1 MNEVYILKD
10 MIIVLAVSIPIIYLF
25 NKVSIPSIIGFIV
38 TGILIGPNVFG
49 LIKNP
54 EGINHLAELGIAL
67 LLFTI
72 GIEISF
78 NSLLKNFKE
87 LLLIG
92 SLQVIVTIAVGFLI
106 GIVSGLSPQKSI
118 FLGFLITHS
127 SSAIILKMIYDRD
140 EIDSPYGKIV
150 IGTLVFQDLMILPMM
165 FLIPILG
172 ISAEGSFI
180 DAFLR
185 LTFSFGLIV
194 LIFLIARFL
203 MPYFLYQLIHIQMRD
218 VFIIGIIVLCLGT
231 AFITQS
237 FGLSFAIGA
246 FIAGLIISETDYTHQ
261 VVGDI
266 MPFKE
271 VFTSFF
277 FISFGMLLDVHLI
290 LKNPVQIIAI
300 LLVVMILKTLIM
312 TGIVA
317 AIRTSLRIAFLT
329 GLYLSQIGEFSFILA
344 LKGLEYSLIESNFY
358 NNFIAVTILTM
369 VISPI
374 ILKISP
380 ILSTKIPQ
388 FKKKPLE
395 ISQGLKN
402 HVIIIGFGLN
412 GKNIARVLKEVNIP
426 FIIIE
431 ANYSTAKEAL
441 KKNEPVIIGD
451 ATNKEIL
458 NLANL
463 KSAKI
468 AVLVVSDSMTI
479 RITIRLIKEINP
491 NIFLIV
497 RTRYVKD
504 VDDLK
509 NLGADEVIPEEFET
523 SIQILGRV
531 LKQYHLPNSVILA
544 HANTLRTESYG
555 IFRDVRFTEHAF
567 DQINQILAQGT
578 IDTVLINKDSEIVG
592 KTLKEI
598 NLRDRTNAT
607 VISVIRNNEFIPNPS
622 GNFTILE
629 NDLIVLFGTHNAIDK
644 ATEILTKG
652 YIKNEQK

>member
-10 MIIVLAVSIPIIYLF
+10 IIIVLAVSVPIIYLF
-25 NKVSIPSIIGFIV
+25 NKVNIPSIIGFIV

-87 LLLIG
+87 LFFIG
-92 SLQVIVTIAVGFLI
+92 SLQVIVTIAMGFLI
-106 GIVSGLSPQKSI
+106 GMVSGLSPQKSI
-118 FLGFLITHS
+118 FIGFLITHS
-127 SSAIILKMIYDRD
+127 SSAIVLKMIYDRD

-165 FLIPILG
+165 LLIPILG
-172 ISAEGSFI
+172 ISAESSFV

-185 LTFSFGLIV
+185 LIFSFGLIV

-203 MPYFLYQLIHIQMRD
+203 MPYILYQLINIQMRD

-277 FISFGMLLDVHLI
+277 FISFGMLLDVNLI
-290 LKNPVQIIAI
+290 LKNPVKIISI
-300 LLVVMILKTLIM
+300 LLAVMILKTLIM

-317 AIRTSLRIAFLT
+317 ALRTSLRIAFLT
-329 GLYLSQIGEFSFILA
+329 GLYLSQIGEFSFVLA

-358 NNFIAVTILTM
+358 NNFIAVSIFTM
-369 VISPI
+369 TISPI

-388 FKKKPLE
+388 IKKKPLE
-395 ISQGLKN
+395 ISQDLKN
-402 HVIIIGFGLN
+402 HVVIIGFGLN
-412 GKNIARVLKEVNIP
+412 GKNVARVLKEVNIP

-431 ANYSTAKEAL
+431 ANHNTAKEAL
-441 KKNEPVIIGD
+441 KKNEPIIIGD

-468 AVLVVSDSMTI
+468 AVLVVSDPMTI
-479 RITIRLIKEINP
+479 RITTRLIKDINP

-544 HANTLRTESYG
+544 QANTLRTESYG

-578 IDTVLINKDSEIVG
+578 IDTVLINKNSQIVG

-598 NLRDRTNAT
+598 NLRERTNAT
-607 VISVIRNNEFIPNPS
+607 VISIIRNNEFIPNPS
-622 GNFTILE
+622 GRFTILE
-629 NDLIVLFGTHNAIDK
+629 NDLLVLFGTHNAIDK

-652 YIKNEQK
+652 

>member
-10 MIIVLAVSIPIIYLF
+10 IIIVLAVSIPIIYLF
-25 NKVSIPSIIGFIV
+25 NKVNIPSIIGFIV
-38 TGILIGPNVFG
+38 TGILIGPNVFR

-87 LLLIG
+87 LLFIG
-92 SLQVIVTIAVGFLI
+92 SLQVIVTIAAGFLI
-106 GIVSGLSPQKSI
+106 GMVSGLSPQKAI

-127 SSAIILKMIYDRD
+127 SSAIVLKMIYDRD

-165 FLIPILG
+165 LLIPILG

-203 MPYFLYQLIHIQMRD
+203 MPYILYQLIHIQMRD

-237 FGLSFAIGA
+237 FSLSFAIGA

-261 VVGDI
+261 VVGNI

-290 LKNPVQIIAI
+290 LKNPVQIISI

-312 TGIVA
+312 TGIVTTL
-317 AIRTSLRIAFLT
+317 RTSIRIAILT
-329 GLYLSQIGEFSFILA
+329 GFYLSQIGEFSFVLA
-344 LKGLEYSLIESNFY
+344 LKGLEYSLIEKNFY

-369 VISPI
+369 IVSPI

-388 FKKKPLE
+388 FKKKSLE
-395 ISQGLKN
+395 ISKGLKN

-431 ANYSTAKEAL
+431 ANYNTAKDAL
-441 KKNEPVIIGD
+441 KTNEPVIIGD

-458 NLANL
+458 NQANL

-468 AVLVVSDSMTI
+468 AVLVVSDPMTI
-479 RITIRLIKEINP
+479 RITTRLIKEINP

-544 HANTLRTESYG
+544 QANTLRTESYG
-555 IFRDVRFTEHAF
+555 IFRDIRFTEHAF

-578 IDTVLINKDSEIVG
+578 IDTVFINKDSEIVG

-629 NDLIVLFGTHNAIDK
+629 NDLLVLFGTHNAIDK

-652 YIKNEQK
+652 YIKNDQK

>member
-1 MNEVYILKD
+1 MNELNILKD
-10 MIIVLAVSIPIIYLF
+10 IIIVLAVSIPIIYLF
-25 NKVSIPSIIGFIV
+25 NKVNFPSIIGFIV

-78 NSLLKNFKE
+78 NSLLKNFKN
-87 LLLIG
+87 LLLIS
-92 SLQVIVTIAVGFLI
+92 SLQVIVTIAMGSLI

-118 FLGFLITHS
+118 FLGFLITQS

-165 FLIPILG
+165 LLIPILG
-172 ISAEGSFI
+172 MSAESSYGE
-180 DAFLR
+180 AFFR
-185 LTFSFGLIV
+185 LAFSFGLIV
-194 LIFLIARFL
+194 LIFLIARFI
-203 MPYFLYQLIHIQMRD
+203 MPYILYQLIHIQMRD
-218 VFIIGIIVLCLGT
+218 IFIIGVIVLCLGT

-277 FISFGMLLDVHLI
+277 FISFGMLLDLNLI
-290 LKNPVQIIAI
+290 LNNPIQIIFI

-317 AIRTSLRIAFLT
+317 AHRISLRIAFLT
-329 GLYLSQIGEFSFILA
+329 GLYLSQIGEFSFVLA
-344 LKGLEYSLIESNFY
+344 LKGLEYSLIERNFY

-395 ISQGLKN
+395 ISQSLKN
-402 HVIIIGFGLN
+402 HVVIIGFGLN

-431 ANYSTAKEAL
+431 ANYNTAKEAL

-463 KSAKI
+463 QSAKM
-468 AVLVVSDSMTI
+468 AVLVVSDPMTI
-479 RITIRLIKEINP
+479 KITTRLIKEINP
-491 NIFLIV
+491 KIFLIV
-497 RTRYVKD
+497 RTRYVKE

-509 NLGADEVIPEEFET
+509 NLGANEVIPEEFET

-531 LKQYHLPNSVILA
+531 LKQYHFPNSVILA
-544 HANTLRTESYG
+544 QANTLRTESYG
-555 IFRDVRFTEHAF
+555 IFRDIRFTEHAF

-629 NDLIVLFGTHNAIDK
+629 NDLLVLFGTHNAIDK
-644 ATEILTKG
+644 AVEILTKR
-652 YIKNEQK
+652 